1 MTEHCKGKRR
11 KERIES
17 DIGALE
23 GSVRTSPGRRILVGM
38 GTTEQEPEE
47 WLAASNTYS
56 VKIVM
61 VVLTVS
67 NRLQLL
73 WDSRL
78 TVV

>member
-1 MTEHCKGKRR
+1 M
-11 KERIES
+11 
-17 DIGALE
+17 
-23 GSVRTSPGRRILVGM
+23 GM